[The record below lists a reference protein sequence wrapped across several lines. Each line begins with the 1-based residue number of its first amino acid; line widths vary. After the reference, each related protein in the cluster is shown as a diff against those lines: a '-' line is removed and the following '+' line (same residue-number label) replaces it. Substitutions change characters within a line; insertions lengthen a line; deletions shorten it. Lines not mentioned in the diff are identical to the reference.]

1 MWNSQPHPDHLRS
14 PSSSSHHT
22 FRRPILAL
30 FRNND
35 IDSLYNHANRKELD
49 VYLLALIERE
59 RGMVSKG
66 KRLSGQNLLVITIVQ
81 PECLLTALPQTH

>member
-1 MWNSQPHPDHLRS
+1 MP
-14 PSSSSHHT
+14 T
-22 FRRPILAL
+22 G
-30 FRNND
+30 
-35 IDSLYNHANRKELD
+35 RKLD